1 MVLAGVVHGNSF
13 ERNRTISRRLKT
25 QGALPTIFIVGA
37 QKAGSSSLFELM
49 IGHPF
54 LLKGIHKETHFFDGD
69 REYAHG
75 EEYYSSTYFPLRK
88 SGDNPKERFIDGTPM
103 LHKTYV
109 WERIKETLEPFVQ
122 LSSLRF
128 IAILREPVA
137 RDLSWHMHNTRE
149 QVRSQNVIGS
159 IFALPLHRQCFVR
172 FVAAVSGGAV
182 FLRKNAERKG
192 RRCVDP
198 SGRQT

>member
-1 MVLAGVVHGNSF
+1 MFGWWLLMVLAGVVHGNSF

-88 SGDNPKERFIDGTPM
+88 AATTRRN
-103 LHKTYV
+103 V
-109 WERIKETLEPFVQ
+109 
-122 LSSLRF
+122 SSTEHPCCTR
-128 IAILREPVA
+128 
-137 RDLSWHMHNTRE
+137 HMF
-149 QVRSQNVIGS
+149 GS
-159 IFALPLHRQCFVR
+159 A
-172 FVAAVSGGAV
+172 S
-182 FLRKNAERKG
+182 
-192 RRCVDP
+192 RR
-198 SGRQT
+198 R